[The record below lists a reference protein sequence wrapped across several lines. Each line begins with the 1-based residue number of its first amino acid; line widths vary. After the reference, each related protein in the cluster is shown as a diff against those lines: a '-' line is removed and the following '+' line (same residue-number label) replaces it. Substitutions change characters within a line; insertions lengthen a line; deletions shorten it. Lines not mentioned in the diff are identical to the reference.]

1 MEQSPN
7 LLPVRAPGIGQCFF
21 GGTYAAFFAA
31 AEAFKTSGGDQVQG
45 PKNWWVLKTLCV
57 DLIDIWS
64 GFSDFL
70 ANETLKFA
78 MLLDKMLLEF
88 MQVLRKSRS
97 TSPNGISNDSNP

>member
-7 LLPVRAPGIGQCFF
+7 LLPVHAPGIGQCFF

-45 PKNWWVLKTLCV
+45 PKNWWVLKSLCV

-64 GFSDFL
+64 GFADFL
-70 ANETLKFA
+70 ANETLKSA
-78 MLLDKMLLEF
+78 MLLDEMLLES

-97 TSPNGISNDSNP
+97 ISPYGISNP